1 MAEQLL
7 DVLVICG
14 LLRKGSY
21 NAAALQWRR
30 WSGRHH

>member
-7 DVLVICG
+7 DALVICG
-14 LLRKGSY
+14 SVRKSSY
-21 NAAALQWRR
+21 NAALHWRR